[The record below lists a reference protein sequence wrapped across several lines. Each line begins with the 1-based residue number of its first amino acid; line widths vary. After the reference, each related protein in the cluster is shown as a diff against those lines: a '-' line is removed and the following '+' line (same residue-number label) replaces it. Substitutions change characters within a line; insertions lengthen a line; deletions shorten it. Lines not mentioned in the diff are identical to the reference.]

1 MIINKNLLKSPK
13 EIKDAIIELSN
24 KINKDYSNK
33 TIEIISINNASRYLI
48 EDLKKYLKIDFR
60 LQNLIFEN
68 YENSSESGEVKLTK
82 DLENP
87 IFGTHV
93 ILADGILISG
103 NTHFYLSRVLKQR
116 LPKSISIL
124 CVGHKPELLV
134 KKIPKCYSLF
144 SFNDEWVEG
153 YGIGSKEYRS
163 QKYLVDLKEPQ

>member
-1 MIINKNLLKSPK
+1 MIISKNLLKSSK

-33 TIEIISINNASRYLI
+33 TIELISINNAAKYLI
-48 EDLKKYLKIDFR
+48 EDLTKYLEIDFR
-60 LQNLIFEN
+60 LQSLNFEN
-68 YENSSESGEVKLTK
+68 YENSVESGEVKLTK
-82 DLENP
+82 DLESP
-87 IFGTHV
+87 IFDRHV

-103 NTHFYLSRVLKQR
+103 NTHFYLSSYLEQR

-153 YGIGSKEYRS
+153 YGIGSKEHRS
-163 QKYLVDLKEPQ
+163 QKYLVDLKKPQ